1 MTEAQKPSNEI
12 KIGFKSKPKE
22 VIAQCE
28 KLIKDEKFKDLHLSA
43 ISTSIGDLVIAVEI
57 LKSMFPNLSQ
67 QNIFTTISPLP
78 NEKSKKSDTKIQ
90 KFLPRLEII
99 LSTNKEDEKKEDTTH
114 AATITEEERKLLIDT
129 LDKKKKALKKN
140 RKYRRRSF
148 RNKRRWGYNGSN
160 KRYAYSAKRTGYNWR
175 KPSYNNKGRPYGKTP
190 DRKKNNIR
198 KLKEPRKNS
207 GNKQVATKN

>member
-22 VIAQCE
+22 VISQCQ

-57 LKSMFPNLSQ
+57 LKSMFTNLVQ
-67 QNIFTTISPLP
+67 QNVFTTISPLP
-78 NEKSKKSDTKIQ
+78 KEKSKKSDKKIQ
-90 KFLPRLEII
+90 KLLPRLEII
-99 LSTNKEDEKKEDTTH
+99 LSTSKKDEKKEDTTH
-114 AATITEEERKLLIDT
+114 PVTISEEERKILINT
-129 LDKKKKALKKN
+129 LEKKKKAFKKN
-140 RKYRRRSF
+140 KKYRRSF
-148 RNKRRWGYNGSN
+148 RIKRRWGYNGTN

-175 KPSYNNKGRPYGKTP
+175 KASYNNKGRPYGKTP

-207 GNKQVATKN
+207 GNKQVSTKN

>member
-78 NEKSKKSDTKIQ
+78 NEKSKKSDTKIEQ
-90 KFLPRLEII
+90 TEDGTFKTSS
-99 LSTNKEDEKKEDTTH
+99 LS
-114 AATITEEERKLLIDT
+114 
-129 LDKKKKALKKN
+129 KALKAYAASESGAPQG
-140 RKYRRRSF
+140 KY
-148 RNKRRWGYNGSN
+148 
-160 KRYAYSAKRTGYNWR
+160 
-175 KPSYNNKGRPYGKTP
+175 
-190 DRKKNNIR
+190 
-198 KLKEPRKNS
+198 EE
-207 GNKQVATKN
+207 VA

>member
-22 VIAQCE
+22 VISQCQ

-57 LKSMFPNLSQ
+57 LKSMFPNLAQ
-67 QNIFTTISPLP
+67 QNVFTTISPIP
-78 NEKSKKSDTKIQ
+78 KEKSKKSDQKIQ
-90 KFLPRLEII
+90 KLLPRLEII
-99 LSTNKEDEKKEDTTH
+99 LSTNKKDEKKENTTH
-114 AATITEEERKLLIDT
+114 PATISEEERKILINT
-129 LDKKKKALKKN
+129 LEKKKKAFKKN
-140 RKYRRRSF
+140 KKYRRSF

-207 GNKQVATKN
+207 GNKQVSTKN